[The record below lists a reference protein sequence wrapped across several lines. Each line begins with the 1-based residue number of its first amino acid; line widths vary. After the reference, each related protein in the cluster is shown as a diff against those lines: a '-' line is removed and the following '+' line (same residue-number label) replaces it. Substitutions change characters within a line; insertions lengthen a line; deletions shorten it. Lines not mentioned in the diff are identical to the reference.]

1 MKKTRN
7 PYPTQRGFL
16 PNPMNALYDEDAEI
30 SDAVH
35 IQQIVNL
42 ASELEDEIAG
52 GFDLDSLLFQIKDNS
67 LGFVKNGLIAFKIK
81 SLKLYEGVSRTFK
94 QFCQDVLGYS
104 VWQVNRLIVSAKVCI
119 ELIAAG
125 FEILPKCE
133 AQCRELRA
141 CCDTEQEIVWAWR
154 SVIENIEPHKITAK
168 SIRAHLKPDEEKD
181 EPDTEKIEVSQD
193 LFAAMHYY
201 ARNAQ
206 MTVVQLLE
214 EIFQPKMDCAN
225 WAMDKKI
232 EAWQEDLEK
241 MVNEYGNSA

>member
-1 MKKTRN
+1 MKKTKN
-7 PYPTQRGFL
+7 PYKTARGFL
-16 PNPMNALYDEDAEI
+16 PNPMNALYEEDAEI
-30 SDAVH
+30 SEAKH
-35 IQQIVNL
+35 IQELVQL
-42 ASELEDEIAG
+42 AHDLENEIAG
-52 GFDLDSLLFQIKDNS
+52 GFDLGSLLFQIKDNS
-67 LGFVKNGLIAFKIK
+67 LGFVKNGKIAFKIK
-81 SLKLYEGVSRTFK
+81 TLKLYEGVSRTFK
-94 QFCQDVLGYS
+94 QFCQEQLGYS
-104 VWQVNRLIVSAKVCI
+104 SWYIDRLIRASRVVI
-119 ELIAAG
+119 ELVAAG

-133 AQCRELRA
+133 SQCRELRA
-141 CCDTEQEIVWAWR
+141 CCETEDELVWAWR

-181 EPDTEKIEVSQD
+181 EPDTEKIEVSQN

-201 ARNAQ
+201 ASNAQ